1 MISRSFVRVSGMI
14 TNGHSTRS
22 SFVQDAH
29 CSFLATARCARN
41 IVEATLDTVAALDA
55 RDGLAVMDRSDEW
68 SLITRGIV
76 RGAVDFGADLGEV
89 GEGIMLA
96 AIRSGRS
103 SEDTKIETIRAVAE
117 AGVQEA
123 IASEGDFE
131 AMAAGL
137 ACGATEGGREQGG
150 SDATFLSATA
160 EGAFAGAKRGGHI
173 LQQSLEK
180 AIKRTRTPIGQ
191 SAAPVLADMGD

>member
-1 MISRSFVRVSGMI
+1 MI

-29 CSFLATARCARN
+29 CSFLTTARCARN
-41 IVEATLDTVAALDA
+41 IVDATLDTVAALDA
-55 RDGLAVMDRSDEW
+55 RDGLAVADRSDEW

-76 RGAVDFGADLGEV
+76 RGAVDFGADLGDV

-103 SEDTKIETIRAVAE
+103 GEDTKVDTVKVVAE
-117 AGVQEA
+117 AGLQET
-123 IASEGDFE
+123 IALEGDFE
-131 AMAAGL
+131 AMAVGL

-173 LQQSLEK
+173 LQQTLEK
-180 AIKRTRTPIGQ
+180 AMKRTRTPIGQ